1 MTIKNPFESIEH
13 HSVEEA
19 IKGHLK
25 PEKLEYGN
33 KYFCE
38 ECGVKVDATKGLE
51 FVTLPKILTIQLKR
65 F

>member
-1 MTIKNPFESIEH
+1 M
-13 HSVEEA
+13 
-19 IKGHLK
+19 K

-33 KYFCE
+33 KYLCE
-38 ECGVKVDATKGLE
+38 ECGEKVNATKGLE